1 LKKLDKDAKKAEK
14 RMFYK
19 KAEEMKYIRIR
30 LIHTVGELKDLGI
43 EVDFN
48 IDTYAED
55 NIFYKLWRGEK

>member
-1 LKKLDKDAKKAEK
+1 ML
-14 RMFYK
+14 YK

-30 LIHTVGELKDLGI
+30 LIHTVGELRDLGI
-43 EVDFN
+43 ELDFN